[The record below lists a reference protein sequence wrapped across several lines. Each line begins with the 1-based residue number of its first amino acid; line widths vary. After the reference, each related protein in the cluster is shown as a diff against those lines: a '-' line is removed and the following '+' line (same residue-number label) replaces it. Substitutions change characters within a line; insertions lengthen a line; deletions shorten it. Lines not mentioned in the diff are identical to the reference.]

1 MNQLSGRPR
10 IHSRFQRLPLI
21 VQYWKNTHSLSI
33 RANSL
38 FHPKLVNK
46 HLKIAGLASRPPF
59 KFKQVPRTS
68 RNSVKQQICKVSH
81 TKGIRVLL
89 LMCAYEHLAPTS
101 KESFELWLLEPEIT
115 ALDPSSL
122 QYGIRTWSLK
132 SRPIPGMIIMSL
144 AKASPV
150 MLINCRASFSV
161 SRILSRSRYH

>member
-89 LMCAYEHLAPTS
+89 LMCAFEHLVPN
-101 KESFELWLLEPEIT
+101 K
-115 ALDPSSL
+115 
-122 QYGIRTWSLK
+122 Q
-132 SRPIPGMIIMSL
+132 
-144 AKASPV
+144 
-150 MLINCRASFSV
+150 
-161 SRILSRSRYH
+161 RILRIVASGARNNCLRSQFTAIRYSNLVIKEPSNTWDDYNELSKGFPGYVNKLSSKL